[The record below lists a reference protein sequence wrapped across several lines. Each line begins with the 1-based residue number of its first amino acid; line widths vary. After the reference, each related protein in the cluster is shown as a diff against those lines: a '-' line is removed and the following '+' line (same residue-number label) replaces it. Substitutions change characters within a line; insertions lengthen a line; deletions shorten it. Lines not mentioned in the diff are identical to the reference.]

1 MKVTKDNLNKI
12 TIKSYIKHFG
22 LKIKDGFIYKKDI
35 AIYTEPLERE
45 QEVLSFLMG
54 ISSVIDN
61 NSLWF
66 KQKEMDISKFSIGQ
80 IQKYIDGLYE
90 DGYESD
96 DLFEDAGIV
105 RFNLLNI

>member
-1 MKVTKDNLNKI
+1 MEKITKDNLNQVI
-12 TIKSYIKHFG
+12 IKSYLKHFG
-22 LKIKDGFIYKKDI
+22 LKIKNGFIYNKDI

-66 KQKEMDISKFSIGQ
+66 KQKESKFEKGFNILMKYFDSIADEEKSKVD
-80 IQKYIDGLYE
+80 IELKKL
-90 DGYESD
+90 
-96 DLFEDAGIV
+96 
-105 RFNLLNI
+105 NL